1 MKGINMTNQFK
12 IGDRVQVVSAYNC
25 APYQV
30 GDAGTVSDMR
40 LIESGVC
47 YCVEFDR
54 LKSLS
59 LTYDWYVD
67 EESLRKVML

>member
-1 MKGINMTNQFK
+1 MPNKFK
-12 IGDRVQVVSAYNC
+12 LGDRVQVVSAYNC

-40 LIESGVC
+40 LIESGIC
-47 YCVEFDR
+47 YCVEFDK
-54 LKSLS
+54 LKSLG

-67 EESLRKVML
+67 EDALLKVML